1 MHNFSLSNFNGKHH
15 SAVRGVL
22 VENKLIFQPECK
34 SQARS
39 NLCENLA
46 EGEGDESV
54 LVASWGKH
62 QVGDDGQHLGEDIG
76 GKQYY

>member
-1 MHNFSLSNFNGKHH
+1 MLI
-15 SAVRGVL
+15 RGVL
-22 VENKLIFQPECK
+22 VENKLILQRVSVKGLK
-34 SQARS
+34 SKAIQARS
-39 NLCENLA
+39 NLRENLA

-54 LVASWGKH
+54 LVASWGEH